1 MQMYCYVPD
10 AVADVIRKRAEA
22 RGISVSR
29 YLAASPLIE
38 IDPGVLTEIDPSQ
51 G

>member
-1 MQMYCYVPD
+1 VVRAGVLYQNRID
-10 AVADVIRKRAEA
+10 EKRSKSEVAE
-22 RGISVSR
+22 
-29 YLAASPLIE
+29 ASPLIE

>member
-1 MQMYCYVPD
+1 MAATASDLAAGSAHQFGD
-10 AVADVIRKRAEA
+10 T
-22 RGISVSR
+22 GSR
-29 YLAASPLIE
+29 LATTASPLIE